1 MNNIPYNVSEP
12 QLVLPEYGRNI
23 QKLIDH
29 CVMIENREERTKCAF
44 AIADVMAHLFP
55 SVVGEGGDRQKIWD
69 HINIMSRFELDIDFP
84 YDVVTPDQLKPS
96 HAKIPYN
103 NTLTRYRFYG
113 NNLQSMIRNVAEM
126 ENCVEKDQL
135 IFLLANQMKKLL
147 LMNNIENATDQKVFE
162 DIANISEG
170 KILID
175 PANYRLNE
183 YVDNSNSK
191 NKKKKNK

>member
-1 MNNIPYNVSEP
+1 
-12 QLVLPEYGRNI
+12 
-23 QKLIDH
+23 
-29 CVMIENREERTKCAF
+29 
-44 AIADVMAHLFP
+44 
-55 SVVGEGGDRQKIWD
+55 
-69 HINIMSRFELDIDFP
+69 
-84 YDVVTPDQLKPS
+84 
-96 HAKIPYN
+96 
-103 NTLTRYRFYG
+103 
-113 NNLQSMIRNVAEM
+113 MIRNVAEM

-191 NKKKKNK
+191 SKKKKNK